1 MGVAD
6 ESLRERRFLW
16 GPRQPSGGSGGFP
29 LPVLLSDFEMSAS
42 AVLGVDTDLFGEFVF
57 ESAQRADSFRVTVS
71 LAHDEARTWPPCRT
85 PLRSSATNCS

>member
-1 MGVAD
+1 MQVERWVGREGRLGREGGVGVAD

-42 AVLGVDTDLFGEFVF
+42 AVLGVDTDLFGELSSKALSVPTAFV
-57 ESAQRADSFRVTVS
+57 
-71 LAHDEARTWPPCRT
+71 
-85 PLRSSATNCS
+85 